1 MFKNWKYCLYWK
13 CMHTVGEPVAQTLF
27 CRTGFL
33 LTTRSLYIALTQQN
47 LLLVSN
53 GCLPIHLQVGYS
65 WSSPKRPTLRL
76 LIRNRHLIWR
86 RVKEIKAVLV
96 LLLSDLRVVWRS
108 EIYTLM
114 ALLSSFWFHNL
125 KPSSDLTEG
134 KGNQSRVGA
143 AIERLEGSL
152 KKWDLHI
159 DGPFIFVLV
168 P

>member
-1 MFKNWKYCLYWK
+1 MAIRHYFLNMWTFVWCAHLPIDQYPFHLAPNNCFFIIEDVRMFKNWKYCLYWK

-114 ALLSSFWFHNL
+114 ALLSSFWFH
-125 KPSSDLTEG
+125 KCSS
-134 KGNQSRVGA
+134 
-143 AIERLEGSL
+143 
-152 KKWDLHI
+152 
-159 DGPFIFVLV
+159 
-168 P
+168 